1 MLDSV
6 LSSPN
11 KFSIVAQVVS
21 RGGSMMF
28 GDIDRE
34 RLGITTSA
42 GLSFH
47 ITDLTEAGILRKRR
61 FVDGAKLL
69 LDLEITD
76 EGKRRFANHIAAL
89 RSLELA
95 AA

>member
-11 KFSIVAQVVS
+11 KFAIIAQIVGA
-21 RGGSMMF
+21 GGSLMF

-47 ITDLTEAGILRKRR
+47 ITDLTDAGIIRKRR
-61 FVDGAKLL
+61 FVDGTKLL

-76 EGKRRFANHIAAL
+76 EGRRRFVNHCAAL